1 MKRFVML
8 FTALVLTFSMTMAV
22 KAVDVDDQTIETI
35 MSEIRQEQAV
45 VKDQDIDVSKVSVDA
60 LEKLG
65 DAVMEKIIGNSS
77 MHERMDINLGG
88 EGSDNLTAVHTRI
101 GMDYLLGR
109 PINFRD
115 IIGGGMMGHSYMMR
129 NNDFWN
135 YSYRMDSFWWMKL
148 LMGFVVL
155 MIIIGII
162 AYAMTQMRK
171 RQASLPNDS
180 ALEIA
185 RRRFASGEISKEEFD
200 SIKEHLKN

>member
-1 MKRFVML
+1 
-8 FTALVLTFSMTMAV
+8 
-22 KAVDVDDQTIETI
+22 
-35 MSEIRQEQAV
+35 
-45 VKDQDIDVSKVSVDA
+45 
-60 LEKLG
+60 
-65 DAVMEKIIGNSS
+65 
-77 MHERMDINLGG
+77 
-88 EGSDNLTAVHTRI
+88 
-101 GMDYLLGR
+101 
-109 PINFRD
+109 
-115 IIGGGMMGHSYMMR
+115 
-129 NNDFWN
+129 
-135 YSYRMDSFWWMKL
+135 MDSFWWMKL